1 MRSVL
6 NLISGISLREQN
18 IHWLSKTSLQGQ
30 IKIKTYQQHNTITGD
45 NFSFQDFPYR
55 PLKKVK
61 SEHLDETQ
69 NDASPSS
76 DEDRPSKT
84 PSFCTCG
91 TDNHPTQETHSTK
104 EHAPVGSTY
113 SKEKNRQILQMY
125 LKSREVRK
133 ALAQSLSE
141 QRRMALLHQK
151 FLATK
156 QWVQTTQQTTTF
168 TAFPRSNFEEDNF
181 LPIQSNEND
190 VTSTTSSSK
199 SKSMVT
205 ELAQRCLEERLN
217 ASPLPNV
224 ETLTRKNRIG
234 ECFFTTIDV
243 NFHFQFLEYY
253 DNWLCIFLSTAAE
266 QAHKFCYVNRACFKT
281 VQKCH

>member
-1 MRSVL
+1 MAQTTTQ
-6 NLISGISLREQN
+6 LR
-18 IHWLSKTSLQGQ
+18 KPT
-30 IKIKTYQQHNTITGD
+30 
-45 NFSFQDFPYR
+45 P
-55 PLKKVK
+55 PKKMPQ
-61 SEHLDETQ
+61 S
-69 NDASPSS
+69 A
-76 DEDRPSKT
+76 
-84 PSFCTCG
+84 
-91 TDNHPTQETHSTK
+91 
-104 EHAPVGSTY
+104 STY

-205 ELAQRCLEERLN
+205 ELAQRCREERLN
-217 ASPLPNV
+217 SSPLPNV
-224 ETLTRKNRIG
+224 ETLTRKNRVG

-243 NFHFQFLEYY
+243 NFHFQFPEYY
-253 DNWLCIFLSTAAE
+253 DKYLSIFFYLPSQT
-266 QAHKFCYVNRACFKT
+266 NT
-281 VQKCH
+281 

>member
-113 SKEKNRQILQMY
+113 SKEKNRQILQKY

-199 SKSMVT
+199 STSMVT

-234 ECFFTTIDV
+234 ECFLTTIDV
-243 NFHFQFLEYY
+243 NFHFQLLEYY
-253 DNWLCIFLSTAAE
+253 DNWLCFFFIYRRRTST
-266 QAHKFCYVNRACFKT
+266 
-281 VQKCH
+281 